1 MCSSAH
7 ILKFS
12 LQSALFSLCMAM
24 RILFSM
30 FWFAIFIF
38 RVLRCEAVIFDKY
51 HSDCAN
57 SMSIQ
62 TPPTYKCP
70 HGRPCYFLSTN
81 WPTVIYG
88 SKYFFP
94 NIFIFLFFL
103 YSSSSSM
110 DASNAR
116 KASIT
121 SLNHRCSC
129 GSSWN
134 NV

>member
-1 MCSSAH
+1 MISWLHHANVKQTMMMWCSGNANTDDIMPLIPTWNEWH
-7 ILKFS
+7 VN
-12 LQSALFSLCMAM
+12 AAAM
-24 RILFSM
+24 MMTL
-30 FWFAIFIF
+30 
-38 RVLRCEAVIFDKY
+38 LTL
-51 HSDCAN
+51 
-57 SMSIQ
+57 Q

-70 HGRPCYFLSTN
+70 HSRPCYFLSTN

-103 YSSSSSM
+103 YLSSSSM

-121 SLNHRCSC
+121 SLNHGCSC

>member
-1 MCSSAH
+1 MTAEIGPQKETTRDYLASPLLVCEVIVGTTSNCLPTSVPVLP
-7 ILKFS
+7 IL
-12 LQSALFSLCMAM
+12 LRA
-24 RILFSM
+24 ILYS
-30 FWFAIFIF
+30 
-38 RVLRCEAVIFDKY
+38 VQYLR
-51 HSDCAN
+51 
-57 SMSIQ
+57 

-121 SLNHRCSC
+121 SLNHGCSC